1 MRWLMFKMSVE
12 HRADFMD
19 LIWKERIRQDIKFPP
34 VEGVNIDDYQMYI
47 VLAEEFG
54 EIAKGLLEKD
64 YNNVDD
70 EIVQVAAVCTKW
82 YELRRE
88 SK

>member
-1 MRWLMFKMSVE
+1 MSLE
-12 HRADFMD
+12 HRANFMN
-19 LIWKERIRQDIKFPP
+19 LIWKERVRQDIKFPP
-34 VEGVNIDDYQMYI
+34 EEGVNIDDTQMYI

-54 EIAKGLLEKD
+54 EIARGLLD
-64 YNNVDD
+64 NNYCNVDD

-88 SK
+88 AELLKGFK

>member
-1 MRWLMFKMSVE
+1 MSIE
-12 HRADFMD
+12 HRANFMD
-19 LIWKERIRQDIKFPP
+19 LIWKERIHQDTKFPP
-34 VEGVNIDDYQMYI
+34 EEDVNISDYQMYI

-54 EIAKGLLEKD
+54 EIAKGLLEND

-82 YELRRE
+82 YELRRKAYLKE

>member
-1 MRWLMFKMSVE
+1 MSIE
-12 HRADFMD
+12 HRANFMD
-19 LIWKERIRQDIKFPP
+19 LIWKERIHQDTKFPP
-34 VEGVNIDDYQMYI
+34 EEDVNISDYQMYI

-54 EIAKGLLEKD
+54 EIAKGLLENN

-88 SK
+88 AYLKESK